1 MRRYFAAI
9 PTYWT
14 YPGGDG
20 PEEIV
25 FDHPTPLDA
34 PGTLRRTLE
43 SLTPLAAAGVG
54 VEVDVSVVAAAT
66 APALEEAVSR
76 RVREVIES
84 PPLPYPVR
92 LFAAPHL
99 KILQDFCRTRGRTEW
114 LPLLSLAGYSQI
126 RNLTLIL
133 ANICGAQALLSLDDD
148 EVIADPGLLSK
159 VDEDLELLGREHP
172 IFGLAGIY
180 RNQDGGVLLPEP
192 AAPWAVAWPK
202 MRWMNAALQ
211 ELALAGPRL
220 KPTYLGFGGNLALPA
235 ALFRRLP
242 FDPLITRGEDTDYL
256 LNARLFGIPFF
267 LDNTLSII
275 HLPPD
280 KPHPTWLRLRQDL
293 MRFCYTRMKLRQQ
306 EPEPGRA
313 RVTPEDFNPYPG
325 NFLADDLWDRAF
337 QSHTL
342 LALDYLARGDAEAA
356 RQTLENLALMDR
368 LEQAGAG
375 VYRQYLETVGLWQ
388 ALQEWL
394 AAPEVATQARLVLW
408 GAA

>member
-1 MRRYFAAI
+1 MRGYWVAI

-14 YPGGDG
+14 YPGGKG

-43 SLTPLAAAGVG
+43 SLTPLAAHGAEVG
-54 VEVDVSVVAAAT
+54 VVAAAT
-66 APALEEAVSR
+66 APALEAAVAR

-92 LFAAPHL
+92 WFAASHL
-99 KILQDFCRTRGRTEW
+99 SILRDFCRTHGRAEW

-133 ANICGAQALLSLDDD
+133 ANICNAGALLSLDDD
-148 EVIADPGLLSK
+148 EVVADPDFLARIE
-159 VDEDLELLGREHP
+159 EDFELLGREHP
-172 IFGLAGIY
+172 VFGLAGVY
-180 RNQDGGVLLPEP
+180 RQADGGVLLPEP

-202 MRWMNAALQ
+202 MRWLNAALT
-211 ELALAGPRL
+211 ELVLAGPRL
-220 KPTYLGFGGNLALPA
+220 KPTYLGFGGNLAVPA
-235 ALFRRLP
+235 ALGRLLP
-242 FDPLITRGEDTDYL
+242 FDPAITRGEDTDYL
-256 LNARLFGIPFF
+256 LNARMFGIPFF

-293 MRFCYTRMKLRQQ
+293 MRFGYTRLKLRQQ
-306 EPEPGRA
+306 EPGPGRVL
-313 RVTPEDFNPYPG
+313 VTPEDFKPYPG
-325 NFLADDLWDRAF
+325 NFLADDLPERAF

-342 LALDYLARGDAEAA
+342 LALDYLAQGGSEAA

-375 VYRQYLETVGLWQ
+375 VYQAYGRVVSLWQ
-388 ALQEWL
+388 ALQQWL
-394 AAPEVATQARLVLW
+394 AAPEVAAAARQALW

>member
-1 MRRYFAAI
+1 MRGYWVAI

-14 YPGGDG
+14 YPGGSG

-25 FDHPTPLDA
+25 FDHPTPLDT

-43 SLTPLAAAGVG
+43 SLTPLAAQG
-54 VEVDVSVVAAAT
+54 VEVEVSVVAAAT
-66 APALEEAVSR
+66 APALEAAVAR
-76 RVREVIES
+76 RVREVVES
-84 PPLPYPVR
+84 PPLPYPVH

-99 KILQDFCRTRGRTEW
+99 RILQDFCRTRGRAEW

-133 ANICGAQALLSLDDD
+133 ANICGAGALISLDDD
-148 EVIADPGLLSK
+148 EVVADPDFLAK
-159 VDEDLELLGREHP
+159 VEEDLELLGREHP
-172 IFGLAGIY
+172 VFGLAGVY
-180 RNQDGGVLLPEP
+180 RHADGGVLLPEP

-202 MRWMNAALQ
+202 MRWLNAALTD
-211 ELALAGPRL
+211 LVLAGPRL
-220 KPTYLGFGGNLALPA
+220 KPTCLGFGGNLVLPA

-242 FDPLITRGEDTDYL
+242 FDPAITRGEDTDYL
-256 LNARLFGIPFF
+256 LNARLLGIPFF

-293 MRFCYTRMKLRQQ
+293 VRFCYTRLKLRQQ
-306 EPEPGRA
+306 EPGPGRA
-313 RVTPEDFNPYPG
+313 VATAGDFQPYPG
-325 NFLADDLWDRAF
+325 NFLTDDLPERAF
-337 QSHTL
+337 RSHTL

-356 RQTLENLALMDR
+356 RQTLMNLTLMDR
-368 LEQAGAG
+368 LEQAETG
-375 VYRQYLETVGLWQ
+375 VYRQYLETVSHWQ
-388 ALQEWL
+388 ALQDWL
-394 AAPEVATQARLVLW
+394 ATPAVAAQARQALW